1 MSSPSAILALK
12 ARLQRFF
19 TPFRQWPTDGTL
31 SSFHRYT
38 SHIRN
43 IPLKKLTELRIFP
56 KHKFTDAKLT
66 TFFAYYKQKYKIY
79 VHSANSR

>member
-1 MSSPSAILALK
+1 MSLPSAILALK
-12 ARLQRFF
+12 ARLQRLF

-43 IPLKKLTELRIFP
+43 IPLKNLQNCVFSQTQVYGCKVNN
-56 KHKFTDAKLT
+56 
-66 TFFAYYKQKYKIY
+66 FFAYYKQKYKIY